1 MNFWKLHAILF
12 LLIPVSGL
20 RADTTELDVCSDCNY
35 RTVSE
40 AVQQAVP
47 GSVIVVH
54 AGYYPEGTIEID
66 KSITI
71 RGEGQPI
78 IDGLGQGHIFWA
90 HANGVVIESLVLFN
104 SGRSNVSEFAGIRL
118 LESKDCIF
126 RKNLIVAATYGIYL
140 ERSSHCQIVDNRI
153 VGESL
158 SEVAGGNGI
167 HLWYSTDT
175 HIEGNTVQGHRDG
188 LYMEFSDR
196 LDIRNNTFRGNV
208 RYGMHFMF
216 SHFNHFRG
224 NTFERN
230 STGVAIMYSHNI
242 EVSENKFER
251 SWGGAFYGILLKD
264 ISDSRIEGNIIEGNT
279 TGVLLDSSN
288 RNTISR
294 NIFRDNGWA
303 VDAYGNNYGNVVT
316 GNSFLGNH
324 FDVTTNSRRSEN
336 TYEGNYWDRHR
347 GYDMDGDGYGDVVYR
362 PMSVFALW
370 VNRNSELAILMNS
383 PVVDFL
389 EAAERVF
396 PVITPDNMLD
406 ARPLMQDP
414 NTRDK
419 E

>member
-1 MNFWKLHAILF
+1 MF
-12 LLIPVSGL
+12 LLSDAAESLHGFFLPTHETIFVDNDVDKKQSTVNKQPAAPV
-20 RADTTELDVCSDCNY
+20 RPAACHKI
-35 RTVSE
+35 
-40 AVQQAVP
+40 QQLLAPQKRWLV
-47 GSVIVVH
+47 GH
-54 AGYYPEGTIEID
+54 AGYYQ
-66 KSITI
+66 
-71 RGEGQPI
+71 R
-78 IDGLGQGHIFWA
+78 
-90 HANGVVIESLVLFN
+90 
-104 SGRSNVSEFAGIRL
+104 
-118 LESKDCIF
+118 
-126 RKNLIVAATYGIYL
+126 
-140 ERSSHCQIVDNRI
+140 
-153 VGESL
+153 
-158 SEVAGGNGI
+158 
-167 HLWYSTDT
+167 
-175 HIEGNTVQGHRDG
+175 
-188 LYMEFSDR
+188 
-196 LDIRNNTFRGNV
+196 
-208 RYGMHFMF
+208 
-216 SHFNHFRG
+216 
-224 NTFERN
+224 RN

-303 VDAYGNNYGNVVT
+303 LDAYGNNYGNVVT